1 MIKSVFVATPGIER
15 CPNYYLIQL
24 LIRERIRSVLMGD
37 TFVDNARELVV
48 KYLNI
53 PPHYK
58 TQEQIDKYIKSEAKE
73 VTSNFLK
80 FETTPGYQEIIRS
93 LKQLEGSRFNITSF
107 TMSGIMVLVEV
118 EDENVHS

>member
-24 LIRERIRSVLMGD
+24 LIRERIRSVLLGEP
-37 TFVDNARELVV
+37 FVDNAKELVL
-48 KYLNI
+48 KYLDI
-53 PPHYK
+53 PAHYK
-58 TQEQIDKYIKSEAKE
+58 TQEQIDKFIKSEAKE

-80 FETTPGYQEIIRS
+80 FETTPAYKEVIGLLRQM
-93 LKQLEGSRFNITSF
+93 EGSRFNITSF

-118 EDENVHS
+118 EDENIHS